1 MITSVSGIVADH
13 NNYVLRLARSGSP
26 ERAWALMEQHGLLNS
41 DSDIKAL
48 TLQARLVKDR
58 AKRAKS
64 AESKRLF
71 TEAADLY
78 SKAGRIGK
86 SSYPIINAATMSLLA
101 GDTVRSEALAR
112 EVLSLI
118 AADPNEGE
126 TPYWRDATQAEALL
140 LLGKEAEASDA
151 LRQAFA
157 KQPEAWED
165 HAATLRQF
173 GLILSHQGRDMDW
186 LDSYRPPISVHFSGL
201 SGLSFE
207 KSGIDEPIRHFITT
221 ENPGFAYGALAAGA
235 DLIFAQAFLEHRDAI
250 SPCAELHAILPL
262 PIDQFRET
270 SVRAFGE
277 NWVPMFDFVL
287 GQAATVTVL
296 GLDSPP
302 LLLAVENSDRVAMG
316 RAVRNAQ
323 VLESRAV
330 GVTVAAHGEPLRQQL
345 TCWRNSGRPLTIIET
360 QRETAVTGSVISGVS
375 GQRLTALI
383 WVNCGNKMDLLSN
396 LGGQYSMQ
404 AYGSGHWL
412 ACNDVSESFRVG
424 IQIALSDKGMR
435 VSVLLAIF
443 DPNAP
448 SAKLLQRAEAL
459 AEASSHGVVSA
470 DDCSAMALVLE
481 NWSGSIDEMGEL
493 KTAWGSEDVWS
504 VRGL

>member
-1 MITSVSGIVADH
+1 MSGIVADH
-13 NNYVLRLARSGSP
+13 NNNILRLARSGSP
-26 ERAWALMEQHGLLNS
+26 ERAWALMEQYGLLNS
-41 DSDIKAL
+41 QSDIKAL

-64 AESKRLF
+64 AELKSLF
-71 TEAADLY
+71 TEAANLY
-78 SKAGRIGK
+78 SKAGQLSK
-86 SSYPIINAATMSLLA
+86 SSYPLINAATMSLLA
-101 GDTVRSEALAR
+101 GDAARSEALAR
-112 EVLSLI
+112 DVLNLI

-126 TPYWRDATQAEALL
+126 TPYWRNAPQAEALL
-140 LLGKEAEASDA
+140 LLGQEAEARDA
-151 LRQAFA
+151 LRQAVTQ
-157 KQPEAWED
+157 QPEAWED

-173 GLILSHQGRDMDW
+173 GLILSHQGRDTDW

-207 KSGIDEPIRHFITT
+207 NSGIDEAIRHFIRT

-235 DLIFAQAFLEHRDAI
+235 DLMFAQAFLEHRDAI

-277 NWVPMFDFVL
+277 HWVPVFDLVL
-287 GQAATVTVL
+287 GQVTTVTVL
-296 GLDSPP
+296 GLNSSP

-316 RAVRNAQ
+316 RAARNAQ
-323 VLESRAV
+323 TLESHAV
-330 GVTVAAHGEPLRQQL
+330 GFTVVAHGEPLRQQL
-345 TCWRNSGRPLTIIET
+345 TSWQNSGRPLTIIET
-360 QRETAVTGSVISGVS
+360 QRETAVTGNATSEISW
-375 GQRLTALI
+375 QRLAALI
-383 WVNCGNKMDLLSN
+383 WVSCGNKMDLLSD
-396 LGGQYSMQ
+396 LGGQYYIQ
-404 AYGSGHWL
+404 AHGSGHWF
-412 ACNDVSESFRVG
+412 ACNDVTESFQVG
-424 IQIALSDKGMR
+424 TQIARSDKSVR
-435 VSVLLAIF
+435 VAILLAIF

-470 DDCSAMALVLE
+470 DLCSAMALVLE
-481 NWSGSIDEMGEL
+481 NWSGSIDEIGEL

>member
-1 MITSVSGIVADH
+1 MSGIVADH

-86 SSYPIINAATMSLLA
+86 SSYPLINAATMSLLA
-101 GDTVRSEALAR
+101 GDAVRSEALAR
-112 EVLSLI
+112 EVLNLI
-118 AADPNEGE
+118 AADQNEGE

-140 LLGKEAEASDA
+140 LLGKQAEASDA
-151 LRQAFA
+151 LRQGVT
-157 KQPEAWED
+157 KQPQAWED

-173 GLILSHQGRDMDW
+173 GLILSHQGRNTDW

-201 SGLSFE
+201 SGLLFE
-207 KSGIDEPIRHFITT
+207 NSGIDESIRHFITS

-235 DLIFAQAFLEHRDAI
+235 DLIFAKAFLEHRDTI

-277 NWVPMFDFVL
+277 HWVPVFDFVL

-330 GVTVAAHGEPLRQQL
+330 GVTVAAPGEPLRQQL
-345 TCWRNSGRPLTIIET
+345 ASWQSSGRPLTIFET
-360 QRETAVTGSVISGVS
+360 QRGAAVADSAITAVS
-375 GQRLTALI
+375 GQRLTALV
-383 WVNCGNKMDLLSN
+383 WVNRGNKNDLLFD
-396 LGGQYSMQ
+396 LGVKYRIH
-404 AYGSGHWL
+404 AYGSGHWF
-412 ACNDVSESFRVG
+412 ACHDVTESFQMG
-424 IQIALSDKGMR
+424 TQLALSDKAVR

-443 DPNAP
+443 DPRSP
-448 SAKLLQRAEAL
+448 SPRLLQRAEAL

-481 NWSGSIDEMGEL
+481 NWNGSIDELGEL
-493 KTAWGSEDVWS
+493 KSAWGSEDVWS
-504 VRGL
+504 VRGA